1 MTDLEEVLK
10 QSQEVSFEVAVQWL
24 GITPKAL
31 SDYLKAKQI
40 QGVKVGEEWFI
51 QTASLLAV
59 RPLGVLLNDFVLPE
73 VENPLSR
80 HQQEKINQKNG
91 SDKRWDLKKN
101 SKRSPTKLN
110 CFVRLQ
116 EAWDLLQR
124 IKESIFE
131 EDYRFFSQELL
142 TIGDEIGAGYYSFG
156 VVKRKLY
163 GRARVRAGRIV
174 SRAVLL
180 NMPQGFFLS
189 LCNVVEAIVFLCRKL
204 ERKEGAHVK
213 DKASTAGA

>member
-1 MTDLEEVLK
+1 M
-10 QSQEVSFEVAVQWL
+10 
-24 GITPKAL
+24 
-31 SDYLKAKQI
+31 
-40 QGVKVGEEWFI
+40 
-51 QTASLLAV
+51 
-59 RPLGVLLNDFVLPE
+59 
-73 VENPLSR
+73 
-80 HQQEKINQKNG
+80 
-91 SDKRWDLKKN
+91 
-101 SKRSPTKLN
+101 
-110 CFVRLQ
+110 RLQ

-189 LCNVVEAIVFLCRKL
+189 LCNIVEAIVFLCRKL
-204 ERKEGAHVK
+204 ERKETAHVK
-213 DKASTAGA
+213 NKASA